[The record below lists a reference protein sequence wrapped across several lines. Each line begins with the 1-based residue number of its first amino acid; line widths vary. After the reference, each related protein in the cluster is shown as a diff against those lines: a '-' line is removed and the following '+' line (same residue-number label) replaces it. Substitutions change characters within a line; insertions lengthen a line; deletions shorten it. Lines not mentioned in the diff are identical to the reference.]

1 MNFWQF
7 GIEGQDYKVLD
18 DGTAYFADGV
28 DNSNFKYFQN
38 TGWAAGNQFIGY
50 VWNDGSKKADYWD
63 LLKSHNT
70 WSYYSPAFGFMWDS
84 SAYATQITA
93 LNSALETYRAALL
106 TGSVGSAN
114 VDSTIEQLN
123 SALYASGLQAVMDA
137 KQAQLDAWLAANGP
151 TQTPQEDLDLINSVK

>member
-1 MNFWQF
+1 
-7 GIEGQDYKVLD
+7 
-18 DGTAYFADGV
+18 
-28 DNSNFKYFQN
+28 
-38 TGWAAGNQFIGY
+38 
-50 VWNDGSKKADYWD
+50 
-63 LLKSHNT
+63 
-70 WSYYSPAFGFMWDS
+70 MWDS
-84 SAYATQITA
+84 SDYATQITA